1 MIDGVDPTTLVL
13 LLITAMAAGWIDA
26 VSGGGGMLQVPML
39 LITQPQ
45 LPASVALGTN
55 KVASVFGTATA
66 AATYLRTIKPRLATA
81 LPMAIAAFVA
91 ALLGARTAVNLPK
104 DVIEPVILVALV
116 GVWIFLA
123 VRPSLG
129 LEESLRYASGSRHY
143 VIAIVAGVAIGFY
156 DGILGPGTGS
166 FLIIVLVAGLGY
178 SFLNASVTAKIVN
191 LGTNIAAIIVFGV
204 ADSILWSIGLLMA
217 AANVG
222 GAFLGARTALRR
234 GSHFVRTVFLTVVA
248 LLILRLGW
256 DVLTGLSG

>member
-1 MIDGVDPTTLVL
+1 MIDGVDPGTIALLVA
-13 LLITAMAAGWIDA
+13 TALAAGWIDA

-66 AATYLRTIKPRLATA
+66 AATYLRTLRPRLRTA
-81 LPMAIAAFVA
+81 LPMAMAAFLA
-91 ALLGARTAVNLPK
+91 ALLGARTAVHLPK
-104 DVIEPVILVALV
+104 DVIEPIILVALI
-116 GVWIFLA
+116 GVWVFLL
-123 VRPSLG
+123 VRPRLG
-129 LEESLRYASGSRHY
+129 VDESLRFATGSRHY
-143 VIAIVAGVAIGFY
+143 VIATGAGAVIGFY
-156 DGILGPGTGS
+156 DGIVGPGTGS

-191 LGTNIAAIIVFGV
+191 LGTNIAAILVFGL
-204 ADSILWSIGLLMA
+204 ADSILWSLGLMMA
-217 AANVG
+217 VANVA

-234 GSHFVRTVFLTVVA
+234 GSRFVRAVFLTVVA

-256 DVLTGLSG
+256 EFLAGL